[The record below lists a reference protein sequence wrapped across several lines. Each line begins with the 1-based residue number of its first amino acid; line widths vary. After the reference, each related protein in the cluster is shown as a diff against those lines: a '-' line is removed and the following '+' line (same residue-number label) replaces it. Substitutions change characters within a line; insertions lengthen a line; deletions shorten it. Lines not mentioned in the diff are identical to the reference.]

1 MSFRVLALVTALC
14 ASGLAN
20 PARAIAVQTQAPAL
34 ISIANFPQPTNWPTI
49 TASTVEGAR
58 IGPGVT
64 YERWKLATSDG
75 PLELSVATID
85 LHNPY
90 VALDV
95 GTHGNGIIGP
105 GERLTSLADRLGAE
119 LGINADYFDIND
131 TGTPLGVVIAD
142 GRVLHQPDNAATFI
156 VDAHNSVSMGPIAW
170 HATIDS
176 TSNAHLDLS
185 SVNEWSPSVDLAE
198 LTPEFGFG
206 NAFGATEMVLVSAS
220 LAGTYTV
227 ARIDRNLAVLD
238 RLDAGQIGIA
248 AHGSKAQALARDFRA
263 GDSVTITTQSDPSLA
278 AIKLAVGGGPLLLRD
293 GQPVVDPAP
302 PAPEETDVRNPVTG
316 AGVSKDGA
324 TLWLVVVDGRAP
336 SRSIGL
342 TRPQLSALFAA
353 LGASTAMAFD
363 SGGSSEMVVRQL
375 GDQQTGVANV
385 PSDGRERSIADGLFV
400 MNAAPAGPP
409 TQLVLHPTNPIPVVL
424 VQSKLQIEAHA
435 IDQNDQPVVLAP
447 QSVAFS
453 VEPTSAA
460 TIDRNGL
467 LWALRAGP
475 VRVRALIPQSAAE
488 LDTFI
493 VSNVDDLQIIGAD
506 QAVPTSGQVLLSIAA
521 TTKDGIPVEVDPS
534 TVSWSLSSGEGRML
548 ANGTFVADRSAARNV
563 VIARVGGASTS
574 AVVLSGDHAQI
585 FQAVPAPGVTAG
597 QWSYAS
603 RPNGLAG
610 GVDASSAPD
619 GSSALRLAYDFS
631 SMQATRAAY
640 AQTSVVLPQQPI
652 ALSIDVYGDK
662 NREWLRGGYQNAD
675 GNNESVTIARN
686 VDWQGWRTLRVAIPK
701 QAAWP
706 IVWTRF
712 YVVEPSKMAREQG
725 SLWFR
730 NFALIY
736 PGP

>member
-1 MSFRVLALVTALC
+1 MET
-14 ASGLAN
+14 
-20 PARAIAVQTQAPAL
+20 PAPAL
-34 ISIANFPQPTNWPTI
+34 IAISNFPQPANWPTI
-49 TASTVEGAR
+49 TTSTVEGAR
-58 IGPGVT
+58 IAPGVM

-85 LHNPY
+85 LRNPY
-90 VALDV
+90 VAFDV

-142 GRVLHQPDNAATFI
+142 GRVLHQPDNAATFM
-156 VDAHNSVSMGPIAW
+156 VDAHNAISMGPIAW
-170 HATIDS
+170 HASIDS

-185 SVNEWSPSVDLAE
+185 SVNEWSGSVDLAE

-206 NAFGATEMVLVSAS
+206 KAFGATEMVLAPASA
-220 LAGTYTV
+220 AGTYAV
-227 ARIDRNLAVLD
+227 ARIDRNLAMLD

-248 AHGSKAQALARDFRA
+248 AHGDKAEALVGDFHS
-263 GDSVTITTQSDPSLA
+263 GDSVTVTTQSDPSLA

-363 SGGSSEMVVRQL
+363 SGGSSEMVVRPL
-375 GDQQTGVANV
+375 GDQRTSVANV
-385 PSDGRERSIADGLFV
+385 PSDGRERSIADGFFV
-400 MNAAPAGPP
+400 LNAAPVGPP
-409 TQLVLHPTNPIPVVL
+409 TMLVLHPTNPIPVVL
-424 VQSKLQIEAHA
+424 EQSKLQIEANA
-435 IDQNDQPVVLAP
+435 IDANDQPVVLALG
-447 QSVAFS
+447 SVAFS
-453 VEPTSAA
+453 VEPASAA

-467 LWALRAGP
+467 LSAQHAGP
-475 VRVRALIPQSAAE
+475 VRVHAVIPQSAAE

-493 VSNVDDLQIIGAD
+493 VSNVDELQIVGAD
-506 QAVPTSGQVLLSIAA
+506 QAAPTGGQVHLSIAA
-521 TTKDGIPVEVDPS
+521 ATKDGIPIQVDPS
-534 TVSWSLSSGEGRML
+534 MVSWNLSGGDGRML
-548 ANGTFVADRSAARNV
+548 PDGTFVARRSAARNV
-563 VIARVGGASTS
+563 VIARVGGASAS
-574 AVVLSGDHAQI
+574 AVVLSGDHQQI
-585 FQAVPAPGVTAG
+585 FQAVPAPGSAAG
-597 QWSYAS
+597 QWNYAS
-603 RPNGLAG
+603 RPDGLPG
-610 GVDASSAPD
+610 GVDASTAPD

-631 SMQATRAAY
+631 STQLTRAAY
-640 AQTSVVLPQQPI
+640 AQTSLVLPQQPI

-662 NREWLRGGYQNAD
+662 NGEWLRGGYKNAD

-686 VDWQGWRTLRVAIPK
+686 VDWQGWRTLRVAIPR

-712 YVVEPSKMAREQG
+712 YAVEPNKTAREQG

-730 NFALIY
+730 NFALVY